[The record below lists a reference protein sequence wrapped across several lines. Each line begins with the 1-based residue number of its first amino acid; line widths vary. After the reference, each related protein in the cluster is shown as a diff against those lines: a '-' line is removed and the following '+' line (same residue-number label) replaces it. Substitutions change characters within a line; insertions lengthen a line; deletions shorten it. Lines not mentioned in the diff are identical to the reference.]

1 MLLIVDFK
9 MSYYNNELSGISF
22 SGVPLNPNSSGSLD
36 TGNFSDGYGQVYGIY
51 WNTGANPSFGLTPHS
66 LTDNSA
72 PSESGSLYWT
82 SPLPF
87 GQEVQLKFSGITYYD
102 EKTDIYFPDT
112 GNIFGQSRSS
122 GFISDFEIKPIKVR
136 LEDIVEDSIAPSLLF
151 LKNEELSQLNRGIY
165 ITKERFNRTGNF
177 DLTHGSNNQSVSGL
191 LNSLNVA
198 NPIITGYYAYASGE
212 GMQMFDGGGNFKDH
226 MFGGILNTPIEKS
239 ELFLKPF
246 TVQLESGKFHYGTG
260 DTVDCWKVVSFF
272 NNQEERM
279 SDVRRRIEVK
289 NSSESKYV
297 TFFTGYNSGTS
308 EGLYLTYIKGPYTFR
323 CPPDWSLESG
333 LGCDINNPL
342 GSGLYVNDLN
352 ESGLCFKCLD
362 CSPCPGSSFPDP
374 NGAICPGW
382 RDFNYTNECGQTN
395 RCFQCPPFDC
405 EIKYGLNS
413 FYDPGMCNFINFRKP
428 LVNYTYTPRPV
439 TINGEFCWKCVACP
453 SCESL
458 GLFSSAPSCTF
469 PDSSYFGY
477 ISTPTCGY
485 SVGCYACGTRFP
497 YPPYGVGGDCCCAD
511 NSCSTEVVNFPYGGT
526 CSYTIGYQKSQFCS
540 EFDSYITTQNDSCGG
555 EHCGYDGTII
565 YITAFSGLYLEDLIS
580 SCSTY
585 NGRITYSILY
595 NVTCAHDGGTT
606 DAVQFHY

>member
-36 TGNFSDGYGQVYGIY
+36 TGNFPDGYGQVYGIY

-66 LTDNSA
+66 LTNNSV

-177 DLTHGSNNQSVSGL
+177 DLTHDSNNQSVSGL

-198 NPIITGYYAYASGE
+198 SPKITGYYAYASGE

-226 MFGGILNTPIEKS
+226 MFGGILDTPIEKS

-289 NSSESKYV
+289 NSSQSKYV
-297 TFFTGYNSGTS
+297 TFFTGYDSGTS
-308 EGLYLTYIKGPYTFR
+308 QGLYLTYIKGPYTFR
-323 CPPDWSLESG
+323 CPPGWSLESG

-352 ESGLCFKCLD
+352 ESGTCFKCLD

-374 NGAICPGW
+374 NDAICPGW

-405 EIKYGLNS
+405 EIKYGLMS
-413 FYDPGMCNFINFRKP
+413 FYDPGSCNFINFRKP

-439 TINGEFCWKCVACP
+439 TINGEFCWKCVPCP
-453 SCESL
+453 SCESV
-458 GLFSSAPSCTF
+458 GLLSLNSPGYAACSY
-469 PDSSYFGY
+469 PDALHFGY
-477 ISTPTCGY
+477 VATPTCGF
-485 SVGCYACGTRFP
+485 SVPCYACGDRFP
-497 YPPYGVGGDCCCAD
+497 WMPYGGGGGGGVCCDPCD
-511 NSCSTEVVNFPYGGT
+511 SNLHNFPYADPLGGCLAGTQVSISEADIYTALAAVTSSGTYTLQDNVYNYGWPNGSIATMIANCFPGEFIITYGTKT
-526 CSYTIGYQKSQFCS
+526 CA
-540 EFDSYITTQNDSCGG
+540 GG
-555 EHCGYDGTII
+555 G
-565 YITAFSGLYLEDLIS
+565 ITAP
-580 SCSTY
+580 
-585 NGRITYSILY
+585 
-595 NVTCAHDGGTT
+595 TT
-606 DAVQFHY
+606 IMTKI